1 MLNQRLQQKLQQ
13 KLSPQQIQMIK
24 LLELPSLQLE
34 QRIKKEIE
42 ENPAL
47 EEGADQEDSEFQEDE
62 EIDSGDDDEFSLED
76 YISDDDIPDY
86 KLSTNNYSKDDQDKS
101 MPFSGGKSFL
111 EFLDEQLQ
119 LKNISKETYH
129 LANYL
134 LGNLDEDG
142 YLRRDLED
150 IVDDLAFSQNIMVE
164 KTQLESAL
172 QAIQSLDPAGIGAR
186 NLQECLLIQLDRKET
201 QTEAVV
207 LAKEIIS
214 QHFEAFTKKHYDKI
228 ETRLKISTEQLK
240 ESLQII
246 LKLNPKPGSSVAE
259 SGSLQTIIP
268 DFIVNIK
275 DGNIDLN
282 LNARNAPELHVSRNY
297 AEMLKAFQVQKKRT
311 RQDKETIL
319 FVKQKLDAAK
329 WFIDAIKQRQNT
341 LIITMQAIIDHQTDF
356 FLEGDETM
364 LKPMILKDIADATNL
379 DISTISRVANS
390 KYVQTPYGNYQL
402 KYFFSESMQKEDG
415 EEVSTREIKQ
425 ILMQL
430 IQNEDKKKPLT
441 DEKLASLLKE
451 KGYLIARRTVAKYRE
466 QLNIPVGRL
475 RKQL

>member
-402 KYFFSESMQKEDG
+402 KYFFSESMQKEAG